1 MEKYNKIPEKSNNLD
16 AKQLNNI
23 SYSQNEKWEG
33 FHTEKFDL
41 TEDGFLGMHY
51 ILDYYF
57 KLLEPKGNIDDI
69 NTFSPEFRQI
79 RNNLYNYISSIEG
92 VTRDNLDTIQITE
105 NAIMKL
111 SLKDGKIIT
120 LNLIDEWNK
129 FREPIANREIIEQ
142 SQKEQKELQENISRD
157 SFLGGSVIYEYSEY
171 IGGAAVGIPV
181 SYITYKAWEKLYQL
195 STVVVETPDGKQK
208 IEFQNPYYW
217 TKKELKSCLNQILES
232 YWFEYDPAQK
242 KIISPAK
249 EFIQKAQENFRTITY
264 EEAKKSNLIDTN
276 KIKTEAE
283 FEKLKLQAI
292 EKAEPIFE
300 KIKSWK
306 LPLRGWIWALEKI
319 FPTTLWEAFFWPVF
333 FHKAKKEETPM
344 SLIEAWIEMWAFHIG
359 AKLWSKAWPGWTKA
373 IFSLAGGALS
383 VIWTHYFKD
392 EVLEVTRK
400 KWQYFDKSN
409 YSPEKSWLY
418 HVFGLGINE
427 ASDFIQNTYQWTRKF
442 FGLKETE
449 WFDIWISKT
458 DVNVPFYWHL
468 FQIPEITYYQRK
480 VNLGTSAQDWL
491 RNAGFRDIDD
501 WNHHVDNLK
510 TPLTGEIY
518 ELVGEYYRNEWIF
531 KYPEEI
537 ENAWW
542 KKKLLEIEL
551 EKIIKK
557 DGSSEIFRWQ
567 IEKIKKVVLSEVDN
581 LNSSQTQSTEIN
593 EVINLAVDSMKINNL
608 SLSNYQLSIA
618 MTEAKISNW
627 INDLPI
633 SDDEKKFLQSLPA
646 KMESNSELF
655 DNEEQKEMYDN
666 LLDSEVDYNGKELG
680 LIIAYILDD
689 MAKNNQ
695 EKYFIKQLQSWNNK
709 WYEWSFF

>member
-23 SYSQNEKWEG
+23 SYSQNEKWES

-41 TEDGFLGMHY
+41 TEDGFLGIHY

-57 KLLEPKGNIDDI
+57 NLLEPEGDIDDI

-79 RNNLYNYISSIEG
+79 RNNLYNYISSLEG
-92 VTRDNLDTIQITE
+92 VTLDNLGTIQITE
-105 NAIMKL
+105 NGIMKL
-111 SLKDGKIIT
+111 ALKDGRIIT

-129 FREPIANREIIEQ
+129 FREPIANRRVIEQ

-171 IGGAAVGIPV
+171 IGAAGVGIPV
-181 SYITYKAWEKLYQL
+181 SYATYKAWEKLYQL
-195 STVVVETPDGKQK
+195 STVLVETPDGKQK

-217 TKKELKSCLNQILES
+217 TKKELKSILNQILES
-232 YWFEYDPAQK
+232 YWFEYDPVQK

-249 EFIQKAQENFRTITY
+249 EFINKAQENFRTITY
-264 EEAKKSNLIDTN
+264 EEAKKSNLIDQN

-292 EKAEPIFE
+292 EKAEPFFE

-306 LPLRGWIWALEKI
+306 LPLKGWIWALEKI

-359 AKLWSKAWPGWTKA
+359 AKLGARAWIGWTKA
-373 IFSLAGGALS
+373 ITSLVGGGLS
-383 VIWTHYFKD
+383 VMWTHYFND
-392 EVLEVTRK
+392 EVLEATRK

-409 YSPEKSWLY
+409 YSPEKSAFF
-418 HVFGLGINE
+418 HATGLMIGEWSDTIQWAKNIGYDIGIP
-427 ASDFIQNTYQWTRKF
+427 
-442 FGLKETE
+442 
-449 WFDIWISKT
+449 KT
-458 DVNVPFYWHL
+458 NVNVPFFGHL
-468 FQIPEITYYQRK
+468 FQIPEITFYQRK

-491 RNAGFRDIDD
+491 RDATNRTVDD

-510 TPLTGEIY
+510 IHLTEDIY
-518 ELVGEYYRNEWIF
+518 ELLGEYHRNQWLFEF
-531 KYPEEI
+531 PKEI

-557 DGSSEIFRWQ
+557 DGSSEMFRWQ
-567 IEKIKKVVLSEVDN
+567 IEKIKKVILFEVDN

-627 INDLPI
+627 INNLPI

-655 DNEEQKEMYDN
+655 DNEEQKEIYNN